1 MSAEMRLPINRE
13 PPPGVWM
20 THWVIYKHP
29 KDHPDKYVLRASYI
43 TDANNIILDPMAWA
57 HTDVEVLRNI
67 VPPGLAR
74 MHRHPG
80 DDPAI
85 LEVWL

>member
-1 MSAEMRLPINRE
+1 MSAEVQLPVNRE

-20 THWVIYKHP
+20 TQWVIYKHP
-29 KDHPDKYVLRASYI
+29 KDHPDHYVLRASYI
-43 TDANNIILDPMAWA
+43 TDAHNIMVDPMAWK
-57 HTDVEVLRNI
+57 HKNVEVLRAI
-67 VPPGLAR
+67 VPPGLVKLE
-74 MHRHPG
+74 RHED